1 MRACRL
7 QVCPTTGVGTG
18 AIGTAGINSEKSDV
32 SVTLYIKY
40 AIITEGTDFSEFTA
54 GSGPTTT
61 LQMQLRQR
69 LRDTP
74 IMRAGR
80 MVGVRIAGEA
90 VTKEV
95 TKVAASR

>member
-1 MRACRL
+1 
-7 QVCPTTGVGTG
+7 VGTG

-61 LQMQLRQR
+61 LQMALRPR
-69 LRDTP
+69 PRDTP

-80 MVGVRIAGEA
+80 KAGGRIVGEA
-90 VTKEV
+90 VMKEV
-95 TKVAASR
+95 TKVAALR